1 MQKSLNIEK
10 VKGEVLRP
18 ADVHGWLDR
27 ALSLCSNGKWVLK
40 LERKKEPRSIGQ
52 NALMWMWFECIS
64 EETGQDRQTVH
75 DYYCTQYL
83 VRNTEFNGKPVRVV
97 MGTSGL
103 DRETMTW
110 FLDRVQADAAS
121 ELGIVL
127 PTPDDMRFGDFCEHY
142 KGRI

>member
-10 VKGEVLRP
+10 VKGEVLR
-18 ADVHGWLDR
+18 AGEIHEWLGQ
-27 ALSLCSNGKWVLK
+27 ALSLCPNGKWVLK
-40 LERKKEPRSIGQ
+40 LERKREPRSTSQ
-52 NALMWMWFECIS
+52 NALMWMWFECIA

-83 VRNTEFNGKPVRVV
+83 VRNTEFNGKAARVV

-110 FLDRVQADAAS
+110 FLNQVQADAAS

-127 PTPDDMRFGDFCEHY
+127 PTPDDMRFGDFCEY
-142 KGRI
+142 YRERI

>member
-1 MQKSLNIEK
+1 MQKSLDIEK
-10 VKGEVLRP
+10 VRGEVLR
-18 ADVHGWLDR
+18 AGSIHEWLGR

-40 LERKKEPRSIGQ
+40 LERRREPRSTSQ

-75 DYYCTQYL
+75 DYYCTRFL
-83 VRNTEFNGKPVRVV
+83 VRNTEFNGQPVQVV

-103 DRETMTW
+103 DKETMTW
-110 FLDRVQADAAS
+110 FLDRVQSDAAS

-127 PTPDDMRFGDFCEHY
+127 PTPDDMRFGDFCEYY

>member
-10 VKGEVLRP
+10 VKGEVLR
-18 ADVHGWLDR
+18 AGEIHSWLGR

-40 LERKKEPRSIGQ
+40 LERRREPRSINQ
-52 NALMWMWFECIS
+52 SRLMWMWFECIA

-83 VRNTEFNGKPVRVV
+83 VRNTEFNGNPVRVV

-103 DRETMTW
+103 DKETMTW
-110 FLDRVQADAAS
+110 FLNKVQADAAS

-127 PTPDDMRFGDFCEHY
+127 PTPEDMRFGDFCEY
-142 KGRI
+142 YRDRI